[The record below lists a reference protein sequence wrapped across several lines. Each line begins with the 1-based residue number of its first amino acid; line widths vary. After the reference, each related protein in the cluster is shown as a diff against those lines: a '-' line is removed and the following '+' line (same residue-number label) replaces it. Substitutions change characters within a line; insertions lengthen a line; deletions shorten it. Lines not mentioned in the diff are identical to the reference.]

1 MHIFYSINFDMRR
14 RTAAIRGHAW
24 SDQFGSPLPPVY
36 LTAVFEQVGEAR
48 KSDRGVDLKY
58 AREENPTV
66 RAFERIMASL
76 EAGADALAFNSG
88 MASIST
94 LSMYLLGRDDVLLTT
109 KEAYGATLRF
119 FSAIEEK
126 FGVRLLK
133 ASPATDAVVETVK
146 SARPKVVFVE
156 TMTNPT
162 LKVLDLPEVV
172 KTAKDL
178 GAEVVVDNTFATPV
192 LINPLTLGADYVV
205 HSATKYIAGHN
216 DVVGG
221 VVATRAVD
229 RDLWTYRA
237 MLGGI
242 MQPFEAFL
250 CMRGVKTLFP
260 RFELQSRN
268 AKAVAEFLAEHSK
281 VKEVLYPGLPTHRD
295 HEVARRLFGG
305 LYGGVLSFRI
315 RGGRPE
321 VERVLSSFRLITPS
335 PSLGG
340 TETIA
345 TYPILSAASPIPP
358 EDREELG
365 ITEDLIR
372 LSVGLEDVDD
382 IIEDLDRALG
392 SI

>member
-1 MHIFYSINFDMRR
+1 MRR
-14 RTAAIRGHAW
+14 KTAAIRGHGW

-36 LTAVFEQVGEAR
+36 LTAIFEQIGEAR

-66 RAFERIMASL
+66 RAFEKIMASL
-76 EAGADALAFNSG
+76 ESGGDALAFNSG

-94 LSMYLLGRDDVLLTT
+94 LSIYLLNAGDVLLTT
-109 KEAYGATLRF
+109 KEAYGATLKL
-119 FSAIEEK
+119 FSALEDK
-126 FGVRLLK
+126 FNVRVVK
-133 ASPATDAVVETVK
+133 AYPDTESVVEAIKSVK
-146 SARPKVVFVE
+146 PKVVFLE

-162 LKVLDLPEVV
+162 LKVLDLPEVI
-172 KTAKDL
+172 KAAKDV
-178 GAEVVVDNTFATPV
+178 GAITAVDNTFATPV
-192 LINPLTLGADYVV
+192 LVNPLTLGADYVV

-221 VVATRAVD
+221 VVVSRGVD
-229 RDLWTYRA
+229 AELWTYRA

-250 CMRGVKTLFP
+250 CLRGVKTLFP
-260 RFELQSRN
+260 RFETQSRN
-268 AKAVAEFLAEHSK
+268 AKAVAEFLAEHGK

-295 HEVARRLFGG
+295 HEIAKKLFGG
-305 LYGGVLSFRI
+305 ELYGGVLSFRI
-315 RGGRPE
+315 KGGRAE
-321 VERVLSSFRLITPS
+321 VERVLSSFKVITPS

-345 TYPILSAASPIPP
+345 TYPIMSAASPIPP

-382 IIEDLDRALG
+382 IIEDLDRALS

>member
-1 MHIFYSINFDMRR
+1 MRR
-14 RTAAIRGHAW
+14 KTTAIRGHGW

-36 LTAVFEQVGEAR
+36 LTAIFEQIGEAK

-66 RAFERIMASL
+66 RAFEKVMASL
-76 EAGADALAFNSG
+76 ESGADALAFNSG

-94 LSMYLLGRDDVLLTT
+94 LSIYLLGRGDVLLTT
-109 KEAYGATLRF
+109 KEAYGATLKF
-119 FSAIEEK
+119 FSAMEEK
-126 FGVRLLK
+126 FGIRLVK
-133 ASPATDAVVETVK
+133 AYPDTEAVVEAVK
-146 SARPKVVFVE
+146 SARPKVVFLE

-178 GAEVVVDNTFATPV
+178 GAVVVVDNTFATPV
-192 LINPLTLGADYVV
+192 LINPLALGADYVV

-221 VVATRAVD
+221 VVVAKSPD
-229 RDLWTYRA
+229 RDLWSYRA

-250 CMRGVKTLFP
+250 CIRGVKTLFP
-260 RFELQSRN
+260 RFETQSRN

-305 LYGGVLSFRI
+305 ELYGGVLSFRI
-315 RGGRPE
+315 KGGRAE
-321 VERVLSSFRLITPS
+321 VERVLSSFKIITPS

-382 IIEDLDRALG
+382 IIEDLDRALA